1 MNRDTAMLLLAAGAA
16 AVLLL
21 LIAPASPLAR
31 RAAAV
36 DGWTGT
42 TWAPD
47 KPLVPHYCRGGLW
60 HPPVA
65 GEGRTGLIKHGWAW
79 ITDPPSERM
88 GPGPLDA

>member
-1 MNRDTAMLLLAAGAA
+1 MILLAAGAA
-16 AVLLL
+16 AVLVLL
-21 LIAPASPLAR
+21 AAPASPLAK

-47 KPLVPHYCRGGLW
+47 KPRVPYYATGGLY

-65 GEGRTGLIKHGWAW
+65 GEGRCGLLKHGWAW
-79 ITDPPSERM
+79 IADPPSERT
-88 GPGPLDA
+88 GPGTADA